1 MHLLVPFAAGLSEA
15 GAQALQHLRLP
26 RLERLLGSLEAG
38 PATGS
43 DEYALNLP
51 HEQVLAQ
58 AQGWA
63 ADDGRLPFAAALARA
78 DGLAA
83 DAADEAGWGLLTPSH
98 WQAGRDQ
105 VVLRD
110 PAELGL
116 DEAESRALF
125 DAVRPLFDGAGWTP
139 FWGAPLRWYAC
150 HASLAGLATASLDRV
165 IGRNLDLWL
174 PERRAGAQVRRLQS
188 EVQMLLH
195 THAINA
201 EREARGAWAVNSFWL
216 SGTGRAVS
224 SEATVAVQVDERLRG
239 PMLAESWD
247 DWADA
252 WHALDAGPIAELQA
266 RAERGESVSLTLAGE
281 RLARRYD
288 RVSRAPW
295 RRLARRWRRVEAA
308 AVLESL

>member
-1 MHLLVPFAAGLSEA
+1 MHLLVPFAAGLSDA
-15 GAQALQHLRLP
+15 GVQAAQHLRLP
-26 RLERLLGSLEAG
+26 HLERLLGSLEAG
-38 PATGS
+38 SAIGS

-51 HEQVLAQ
+51 HEHVLAQ
-58 AQGWA
+58 ARGWT

-98 WQAGRDQ
+98 WQVGREQ
-105 VVLRD
+105 IVLRD
-110 PAELGL
+110 PAALGL
-116 DEAESRALF
+116 DEVESRALF
-125 DAVRPLFDGAGWTP
+125 DAVRPLFESEGWVLS
-139 FWGAPLRWYAC
+139 WGAPLRWYAR

-195 THAINA
+195 THEINA
-201 EREARGAWAVNSFWL
+201 EREARGAWVVNSFWL
-216 SGTGRAVS
+216 SGTGRAAS
-224 SEATVAVQVDERLRG
+224 SEAAAAVQVDQRLRG

-252 WHALDAGPIAELQA
+252 WHTLDAGPVADLEA

-288 RVSRAPW
+288 RVPRAPW
-295 RRLARRWRRVEAA
+295 QRLARRWRRVEAA